1 MAKGD
6 TGSGEGIGGPG
17 GGGGGGSNPPPEEST
32 MQTGPRGRIQAALGW
47 PERAEEAEK
56 KVEELNAKVAAIEQE
71 LATARA
77 ALAQLETRHRLERE
91 LEQAGAIDL
100 QTAILLAE
108 LELNAAEESSV
119 ESTVESLRASKP
131 YLFQSAGHT
140 GGPSPWP
147 GPGAVSAAMAAHA
160 PRTNDALSAAAAEAA
175 ATGDR
180 AALLR
185 YLQLRRRGA

>member
-1 MAKGD
+1 MAKDD
-6 TGSGEGIGGPG
+6 TGSGEGVTGGQ
-17 GGGGGGSNPPPEEST
+17 GGGSGGQTEEAT
-32 MQTGPRGRIQAALGW
+32 MESSARGRVQAALGW

-56 KVEELNAKVAAIEQE
+56 KVEDLNTKVVALEQE

-91 LEQAGAIDL
+91 LEQAGAVDL

-108 LELNAAEESSV
+108 LELTATEDANV
-119 ESTVESLRASKP
+119 ESTVDALRTSKP
-131 YLFQSAGHT
+131 YLFQNAAHGAA
-140 GGPSPWP
+140 PSPWP
-147 GPGAVSAAMAAHA
+147 SPGAISAAMTAHA
-160 PRTNDALSAAAAEAA
+160 PKSNDALTAAAAEAA
-175 ATGDR
+175 STGDR